1 MANQYINVYTGSV
14 SVGAKDGTIVST
26 NSDQTS
32 PIAVILDATQSET
45 KYIKCAIRTEAGY
58 KTVGNTVIT
67 LNGTNAAKWG
77 IAIDKNYTDSSASG
91 ATYGNS
97 ITISTEL
104 ANTNTIFWL
113 KAMSSSDEKPAHD
126 QSVMLNTTAVV
137 IAA

>member
-32 PIAVILDATQSET
+32 PIAVILDATNNET

-67 LNGTNAAKWG
+67 LSGTNAAKWG
-77 IAIDKNYTDSSASG
+77 IAADNNYTDSTASG

-126 QSVMLNTTAVV
+126 QSVMLNTTAVI

>member
-26 NSDQTS
+26 NGDQTS

-77 IAIDKNYTDSSASG
+77 IAIDKNYTVSTASG

-104 ANTNTIFWL
+104 ANTNIIFWL

-126 QSVMLNTTAVV
+126 QTVMLNTTTMV